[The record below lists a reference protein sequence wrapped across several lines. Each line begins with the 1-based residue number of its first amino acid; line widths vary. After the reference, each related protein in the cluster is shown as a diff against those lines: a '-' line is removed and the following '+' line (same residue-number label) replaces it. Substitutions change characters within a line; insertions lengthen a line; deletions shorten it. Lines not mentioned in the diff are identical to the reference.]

1 MIKKGLQ
8 TYINN
13 FRGFSNQIWILAII
27 TFINR
32 AGVMVVPFLSKYL
45 KENLHFSYE
54 QVGTIMVFFGIGS
67 FVGSWLGGRLTDKI
81 GFHKVMVFSL
91 FTTGVLFFALQYVTS
106 FLGLCIGLFTIMT
119 VADMYRPA
127 MFVSIKAY
135 TTPETQVKALT
146 LVRLAINLGFSAG
159 PALGGLIIMTMGYH
173 GLFWVDGGTCIV
185 SILIFAL
192 LVKERESG
200 SQKHENITEKIS
212 SLSVLNDKP
221 FLIFTVVSFVMG
233 VVFFQLFTTLPL
245 YYKELYNLSEFQ
257 TGLLI
262 TINGLIIFVCEMPM
276 VSYFE
281 RKKINMTK
289 IILWATFLM
298 GICFFLLL
306 IEGWVGILII
316 FIVIMTIGEMMGFP
330 FTNKFAMS
338 RSKKGNEGRYM
349 AFYSMSFSL
358 AHVLSAKIGLE
369 IVAHF
374 GYTTNWIVMGCIGF
388 LGVYFAWILKK
399 MIEKEKEIN

>member
-13 FRGFSNQIWILAII
+13 FKGFSNEIWILAII

-45 KENLHFSYE
+45 KENLHFSYT
-54 QVGTIMVFFGIGS
+54 QVGTIMVFYGIGS

-81 GFHKVMVFSL
+81 GFRKVMIFSL

-106 FLGLCIGLFTIMT
+106 FIGLSIGLFTIMT

-127 MFVSIKAY
+127 MFVSIKSY

-159 PALGGLIIMTMGYH
+159 PALGGLIIMTNGYH
-173 GLFWVDGGTCIV
+173 GLFWVDGATCII

-192 LVKERESG
+192 LVKEKQNSTYK
-200 SQKHENITEKIS
+200 QYENAEEIS

-221 FLIFTVVSFVMG
+221 FLIFAVVSFVMG
-233 VVFFQLFTTLPL
+233 LVFFQLFTTLPL
-245 YYKELYNLSEFQ
+245 YYKELYNFTELE

-262 TINGLIIFVCEMPM
+262 TINGLIIFIFEMPM

-281 RKKINMTK
+281 RKKTNMTK
-289 IILWATFLM
+289 IIFWATFLM
-298 GICFFLLL
+298 GICFFVLL
-306 IEGWVGILII
+306 IPGWSGILII

-338 RSKKGNEGRYM
+338 RSQKGNEGRYM
-349 AFYSMSFSL
+349 ALYSMSFSL

-388 LGVYFAWILKK
+388 VGLYFAWILKK
-399 MIEKEKEIN
+399 MIEKENDNL